1 MLRVLSFLLIL
12 ITFVNAADKA
22 NTAGKVEIFATK
34 MDSKD
39 NIVTASNGVTVIY
52 KDYYLS
58 ANRAVYN
65 RITSDLELFDN
76 VRVTTSNKYKL
87 LGDYAKLNIS
97 KKQREFKP
105 FFMLDKTN
113 GLWISA
119 NKGCGSNNDIDI
131 TSGVVSGCDPND
143 PLWKMEFSSS
153 SYNTETKWLN
163 LYNARIYIYDIPVM
177 YTPYFGYP
185 LDTTRRTGLLIP
197 SFGLSSDEGFYYKQP
212 IFIAEQNW
220 WDVELSP
227 QTRTNRGSGIY
238 ATLRFVDTKS
248 SKGTLTTGYFKER
261 DSYFKKNNLAHD
273 KHYGFNFKYNNTDF
287 INQLFDLNLD
297 GQSGIYADINNMND
311 VDYINLASND
321 NIDES
326 TTTLILSRVNLFYN
340 TDKNYFGTYFKYYK
354 DLTKQS
360 NEDTLQKL
368 PTFQYHHYLETLFK
382 DHLLYNVD
390 LKTSYIHRDIN
401 KKAVQTDLNIPV
413 TLHTSLFDEYLNL
426 SYESRLYAQHSSFSG
441 NEKIR
446 TGEYEDGYFARNYN
460 IIEINTQL
468 TKAYS
473 EFTHVIGF
481 GSRYTF
487 DGSES
492 EDGYYEENMDFCSK
506 TENKDD
512 SRCDFYNISEVEEQI
527 ELDFSQYI
535 FDIGGKQLLYH
546 RLSQALSYENS
557 SDKFGELENE
567 LDFQITKSINF
578 YNNMFY
584 NHNERKFSKIFNKI
598 SYKNSSFNVVVS
610 HMYKDTFLAKTSTY
624 TPYTSYITSSV
635 SYTYNEHYTYH
646 ANWNYDLEAND
657 SKTREIGFIYK
668 KRCWD
673 FGITYIENNKPVLTQ
688 NSSSSSYDKYI
699 YFTIA
704 LKPLM
709 PSTGSPVFEHKIS
722 QD

>member
-1 MLRVLSFLLIL
+1 MLRLLSIIFILATLL
-12 ITFVNAADKA
+12 NAED
-22 NTAGKVEIFATK
+22 KVEIFATK

-39 NIVTASNGVTVIY
+39 NIVTASGGVNVIY
-52 KDYYLS
+52 KDYVLT
-58 ANRAVYN
+58 AQKAVYN

-76 VRVTTSNKYKL
+76 VRATTANKYKL
-87 LGDYAKLNIS
+87 LGDYAKLNIA
-97 KKQREFKP
+97 KKERIFKP

-119 NKGCGSNNDIDI
+119 DEGCGTGDDLDIK
-131 TSGVVSGCDPND
+131 SGVVSGCNPND

-153 SYNTETKWLN
+153 SYNTQTKWLN
-163 LYNARIYIYDIPVM
+163 LYNARIYIYDIPVL

-220 WDVELSP
+220 WDLELSP
-227 QTRTNRGSGIY
+227 QIRTNRGSGIY
-238 ATLRFVDTKS
+238 STLRFVDTKS
-248 SKGTLTTGYFKER
+248 SKGSLTTGYFKEK
-261 DSYFKKNNLAHD
+261 DSYAEEKNLAHD
-273 KHYGFNFKYNNTDF
+273 DHYGFNFKYLNTDF
-287 INQLFDLNLD
+287 INQLFNINLD
-297 GQSGIYADINNMND
+297 GQSGAYADINNMND
-311 VDYINLASND
+311 VDYINLAVND
-321 NIDES
+321 SINES

-340 TDKNYFGTYFKYYK
+340 TDKNYFGSYFKYYK

-390 LKTSYIHRDIN
+390 IQSSYIHRDIN

-413 TLHTSLFDEYLNL
+413 TLHTSVFDEFVNL
-426 SYESRLYAQHSSFSG
+426 SYTAQLYAQHSSFTG
-441 NEKIR
+441 NERVKS
-446 TGEYEDGYFARNYN
+446 GEYDDGYFARNYHVL
-460 IIEINTQL
+460 EANTQL

-473 EFTHVIGF
+473 DFSHVIGF
-481 GSRYTF
+481 STRYTF
-487 DGSES
+487 NGSES
-492 EDGYYEENMDFCSK
+492 ETGYYEENKDFCSK
-506 TENKDD
+506 PENQND
-512 SRCDFYNISEVEEQI
+512 SRCDFYNIDDIQEQV

-535 FDIGGKQLLYH
+535 FDIGGKQILYH
-546 RLSQALSYENS
+546 KLAQAFTYN
-557 SDKFGELENE
+557 DADNRYGELENE
-567 LDFQITKSINF
+567 LDYQITKHISF

-584 NHNERKFSKIFNKI
+584 NHDERKFSKIFHKLA
-598 SYKNSSFNVVVS
+598 YKNGGLDIAIS
-610 HMYKDTFLAKTSTY
+610 HMYKDTFLRRTATY
-624 TPYTSYITSSV
+624 TPITSYITSSIR
-635 SYTYNEHYTYH
+635 YTYDEHYTYH
-646 ANWNYDLEAND
+646 AAWNYDLED
-657 SKTREIGFIYK
+657 SESKTREIGFLYK

-673 FGITYIENNKPVLTQ
+673 FGISYIENNKPILAQ

-709 PSTGSPVFEHKIS
+709 PSNGSPVFEHKIS
-722 QD
+722 GD